1 MAMVTLGQTPSTQTV
16 PQQAGIVPGLPNEY
30 LLLLV
35 VAIGVAIL
43 FAKGLN

>member
-1 MAMVTLGQTPSTQTV
+1 MTLGQVQNLQAQ
-16 PQQAGIVPGLPNEY
+16 PQQAGIVPCLPNEY